1 MKKINLAVMPLVVM
15 AMIFCLGFISCESDN
30 NEVEAPSAL
39 FKTWY
44 LGDDTSLTFNPDGTG
59 LWTTDDS
66 DDYSLSASL
75 SVLSRIHRSSLSDLR
90 NRYSR
95 ASRALVSYP
104 FTYTYDAS
112 NGNLV
117 INLGQMVMSFSVLSL
132 TEDSLVL
139 VDEEGDKVNFKSSK
153 GEDGGN
159 LPPVGDKKLLVG
171 KWGFAGV
178 VWTEYTSDSLYLYDQ
193 LGENGEKYKYSY
205 VNHIVNIW
213 ENNEWWPSWEIVSLT
228 KDVCIERSLA
238 APYDYFPH
246 FRILDELDTVG
257 DASLLYGKTW
267 STFGE
272 GDDMIRLTFSADGK
286 MTYEEDG
293 FADEFNYTYDNATHK
308 MTWSDGY
315 QTEVMDVIKLTEN
328 VIILVMKDGQ
338 GAVDEVIECRVL

>member
-75 SVLSRIHRSSLSDLR
+75 SGLSRIHRSSLADSR

-112 NGNLV
+112 DGDLV
-117 INLGQMVMSFSVLSL
+117 INLGEEVMSFSVVSL

-139 VDEEGDKVNFKSSK
+139 VDEDGEKVNFKSSK
-153 GEDGGN
+153 E
-159 LPPVGDKKLLVG
+159 KMEETCLL
-171 KWGFAGV
+171 
-178 VWTEYTSDSLYLYDQ
+178 
-193 LGENGEKYKYSY
+193 
-205 VNHIVNIW
+205 
-213 ENNEWWPSWEIVSLT
+213 
-228 KDVCIERSLA
+228 
-238 APYDYFPH
+238 
-246 FRILDELDTVG
+246 
-257 DASLLYGKTW
+257 
-267 STFGE
+267 
-272 GDDMIRLTFSADGK
+272 
-286 MTYEEDG
+286 
-293 FADEFNYTYDNATHK
+293 
-308 MTWSDGY
+308 
-315 QTEVMDVIKLTEN
+315 
-328 VIILVMKDGQ
+328 
-338 GAVDEVIECRVL
+338 

>member
-112 NGNLV
+112 DERL
-117 INLGQMVMSFSVLSL
+117 IITLGQEVMSFYVVKL

-139 VDEEGDKVNFKSSK
+139 VDDDGERFFFKSSK
-153 GEDGGN
+153 GEGGGE
-159 LPPVGDKKLLVG
+159 LPPVGDKSLLIG
-171 KWGFAGV
+171 KWGYAGV
-178 VWTEYTSDSLYLYDQ
+178 VWTEYTNEHIFLYDETGQ
-193 LGENGEKYKYSY
+193 NSEKYEYSY
-205 VNHIVNIW
+205 VDDIVSIR
-213 ENNEWWPSWEIVSLT
+213 ENNEWWPAWKVVSLT
-228 KDVCIERSLA
+228 KDICIEQSLE
-238 APYDYFPH
+238 APYDFYPS
-246 FRILDELDTVG
+246 FRILDEPNTVG
-257 DASLLYGKTW
+257 DGSLLYFKTW

-272 GDDMIRLTFSADGK
+272 GDDMIRLTFGINGQ

-293 FADEFNYTYDNATHK
+293 FTDEFNYTYDNATHK